1 MKALIIGSD
10 LILDEN
16 GDAKLIEMNTSSG
29 FFDSRLSEL
38 NLSLLVDLAVNN
50 SINEVHFIF
59 NKDVNVFDHNVQ
71 FFDNDG
77 NPKSVLMQDTL
88 QELFESAG
96 LTFIK
101 HSVNVNSITVPF
113 IEDAADKLI
122 LRQAYDGTALIDE
135 SYCADKKGLQDL
147 IKNETYAIPTYL
159 NDGDLTIDT
168 LSELKSKSPNIVR
181 KYRFP
186 VYDPKIFPELHT
198 LDTEEELTTLKSSLT
213 NEYYLQEFV
222 NSTHNLSEGRYSSI
236 RSFDVV
242 YGSNLDILHL
252 GSYTSTAT
260 VDNDI
265 WENEFVEN
273 TKILNM
279 KSRVKWI
286 SKVTTDILD
295 IDFHADDQSKI
306 LKYDGTL
313 VSIDDVQIG
322 DVMKSIDFSDFP
334 ETERNYLPNL
344 TSTFEEMSDTL
355 VINSA
360 NVIQKKSKTLDSLFI
375 TVQLEDGDSWLDYP
389 TSYTYIEEKDSTV
402 TRFKKVTDFVVGDKV
417 IVINHNDGTLFKKEI
432 IGLTI
437 SFEESKNVFQI
448 NVEEQDIF
456 LPMLDETNNISL
468 IQHNVGCCDW
478 CDGYQTWDTYNCGS
492 YCCEYSCPQCGGG
505 CFIDET
511 KINTPSG
518 VVRIDEIKV
527 GDEVVSYD
535 FENGHNIVG
544 IVGGLFKKEYNDNL
558 LIINGH
564 KTNATIGHTFVVKDL
579 NGDIKWAAYDPSVDA
594 EYHIDLEV
602 ISLTEKE
609 HQIYLNNE
617 WVLIENIEFEPYSG
631 NVYNISVDE
640 VKNYFAENVLVHN
653 VGLKKIE

>member
-16 GDAKLIEMNTSSG
+16 GDVKLIEMNTSSG
-29 FFDSRLSEL
+29 VFDTMLSEL
-38 NLSLLVDLAVNN
+38 NFSSLVDLAVDN
-50 SINEVHFIF
+50 SINEVHFIY
-59 NKDVNVFDHNVQ
+59 NTESNVFDRSVQ

-77 NPKSVLMQDTL
+77 NPKSVLMHDTL
-88 QELFESAG
+88 QELFEAAG
-96 LTFIK
+96 MTFIK
-101 HSVNVNSITVPF
+101 HSVNQNSITVPF
-113 IEDAADKLI
+113 IEDASNKLI

-135 SYCADKKGLQDL
+135 TYCADKKGLQDL
-147 IKNETYAIPTYL
+147 IRNEDYAIPTYL
-159 NDGDLTIDT
+159 NDGEISIDT
-168 LSELKSKSPNIVR
+168 LSTLKSTSPNVVR

-186 VYDPKIFPELHT
+186 SYDSKVFPELHT
-198 LDTEEELTTLKSSLT
+198 LDTEEDLTTLKSSLN
-213 NEYYLQEFV
+213 NEYYLQEFI
-222 NSTHNLSEGRYSSI
+222 NSSNNLSEGRYSTI
-236 RSFDVV
+236 RSIDVV

-252 GSYTSTAT
+252 GSYTSTSP

-265 WENEFVEN
+265 WENEFIEN

-286 SKVTTDILD
+286 SKRTTDLLD
-295 IDFHADDQSKI
+295 VDFHADDNSKL

-313 VSIDDVQIG
+313 VLIDDVQIG
-322 DVMKSIDFSDFP
+322 DQMKSIDFSNFP

-344 TSTFEEMSDTL
+344 TSTLLEMSDTL

-360 NVIQKKSKTLDSLFI
+360 NVIQKKSETIDSLFI
-375 TVQLEDGDSWLDYP
+375 TVQLEDGSSWLDYP
-389 TSYTYIEEKDSTV
+389 TSYTYVEEKDSTV
-402 TRFKKVTDFVVGDKV
+402 TRFKVVNDFVIGDKV
-417 IVINHNDGTLFKKEI
+417 ITINHNDGTLIKKEI
-432 IGLTI
+432 IGLI
-437 SFEESKNVFQI
+437 VSFEENKNIFQI

-478 CDGYQTWDTYNCGS
+478 CDGNPAYNCGT
-492 YCCEYSCPQCGGG
+492 YCCAYDCSQCGGG

-544 IVGGLFKKEYNDNL
+544 IVGGLFEKDYNDNL
-558 LIINGH
+558 LIINNH
-564 KTNATIGHTFVVKDL
+564 KTNATIGHTFAVKDL
-579 NGDIKWAAYDPSVDA
+579 NGDVKWAAYDPSADA
-594 EYHIDLEV
+594 EYHVDLEV

-609 HQIYLNNE
+609 HKIYLNNE
-617 WVLIENIEFEPYSG
+617 WVLIDKIELEPYTG
-631 NVYNISVDE
+631 KVYNISVDH

-653 VGLKKIE
+653 IALKKI